1 MSSLCSLVL
10 SEVPK
15 SISRDT
21 ILSSI
26 KELTSPSDVTSI
38 SEVLNG
44 KERTLRQTTSY
55 VVVLKYGAR
64 GINFK

>member
-1 MSSLCSLVL
+1 MSGLCSLVL

-55 VVVLKYGAR
+55 VVVLKYGPK
-64 GINFK
+64 GINFI